1 MNRPSQ
7 PATRLNTTEEIV
19 ADLKA
24 GKMVVIMDDADR
36 ENEGDL
42 IMAAECVRPEDINF
56 MARYGRGLICL
67 TLSQDRCEQ
76 LQLPL
81 MVSDNNDRNSTNF
94 TVSIEAAE
102 GVTTG
107 ISAADR
113 AITVQ
118 AAVAPGAKPSD
129 IVMPGHIFPLMA
141 QPGGVLARAGH
152 TEAGCDLARM
162 AGYEPASVIV
172 EILNEDGTM
181 ARYPQLEEFAREHGL
196 KIGTIADLISYRV
209 AHEKSIEWAAECDF
223 ETDYGVF
230 RLVALHDVP
239 YNEVHLALVM
249 GRIERDEPT
258 LVRVQPGN
266 ILHDLLGAHSERR
279 WNIPRALEHIAK
291 AGKGVLVVLNEQH
304 QPQAV
309 VRQVQNHKMRH
320 LGVRLPGSNDGED
333 LRKYG
338 VGAQILAEL
347 GVGRMRVMG
356 KPRKLHGL
364 SGFNLELVDFVGTDG
379 RSLQTEPDSAGQT
392 HE

>member
-129 IVMPGHIFPLMA
+129 IGMPGHIFPLMA

-209 AHEKSIEWAAECDF
+209 AHEKSIEWAAECNF

-266 ILHDLLGAHSERR
+266 IVHDLLGAHSERR

>member
-209 AHEKSIEWAAECDF
+209 AHEKSIEWAAECNF

-239 YNEVHLALVM
+239 YLSL
-249 GRIERDEPT
+249 
-258 LVRVQPGN
+258 
-266 ILHDLLGAHSERR
+266 
-279 WNIPRALEHIAK
+279 IPI
-291 AGKGVLVVLNEQH
+291 
-304 QPQAV
+304 
-309 VRQVQNHKMRH
+309 
-320 LGVRLPGSNDGED
+320 
-333 LRKYG
+333 
-338 VGAQILAEL
+338 
-347 GVGRMRVMG
+347 
-356 KPRKLHGL
+356 
-364 SGFNLELVDFVGTDG
+364 
-379 RSLQTEPDSAGQT
+379 
-392 HE
+392 